1 MQSNLIIYSN
11 IYPWNGRWQHGD
23 REFMSKIW
31 DVAALRIL
39 DNLEK
44 KKEVELTPYQREI
57 FECVLPCPELPR
69 GDNPWG
75 HAKDGRRVCLCRK
88 FRCSRFKECRGKNG
102 VLSKRECDVWN
113 SGSQSGLDRF
123 NELWEANRNWH
134 KEENSTCNVDLGRIY
149 AAEEFYDVPKVDKNA
164 IPDPKVGFEYPD
176 DEEFEDIGLWN
187 NQ

>member
-102 VLSKRECDVWN
+102 VLSERDGTVEARVAWIDLMNYGKPIATGIKRKIVRAMSIWDAFMP
-113 SGSQSGLDRF
+113 L
-123 NELWEANRNWH
+123 
-134 KEENSTCNVDLGRIY
+134 
-149 AAEEFYDVPKVDKNA
+149 KNFMMCL
-164 IPDPKVGFEYPD
+164 K
-176 DEEFEDIGLWN
+176 
-187 NQ
+187 